1 MNLSSVRCI
10 EQTSSGATKQ
20 TQGQSL
26 PFKTVEYHDVKNNS
40 PAEVVNCKSLTCD
53 FFNND

>member
-53 FFNND
+53 FSNND